1 MKKIFIILF
10 VNIFF
15 LNSSF
20 SKTIDL
26 KCPTQKGSP
35 WTFNINTDTKM
46 VGKYEYK
53 LNPNNEIEFN
63 FAVPSQ
69 KDTNKFAVFFVKINL
84 EKNTYIFKVLDEV
97 KKNQLRVMM
106 RKIDSDQFY
115 FDDIKQGIVQQE
127 LTPVKCES
135 INSQNDKKK
144 TTNN

>member
-26 KCPTQKGSP
+26 KCPTQKGGP
-35 WTFNINTDTKM
+35 WTFNIDTDKKM

-63 FAVPSQ
+63 FVVPSQ
-69 KDTNKFAVFFVKINL
+69 KDTNIFAVFFVKINL
-84 EKNTYIFKVLDEV
+84 EKNTYIFKVLDG
-97 KKNQLRVMM
+97 RVP
-106 RKIDSDQFY
+106 RQF
-115 FDDIKQGIVQQE
+115 
-127 LTPVKCES
+127 
-135 INSQNDKKK
+135 NS
-144 TTNN
+144 